1 MKKSILFTALISLLF
16 SSCSTNEEGGP
27 NFENN
32 QVSSVKLPTDSINP
46 ILKEFL
52 ENLNAS
58 RADVTTSPADDPI
71 NPVIEFY
78 DSKRNLSMQA
88 VETTYNGLN
97 VIAGA
102 YYIDDI
108 EDTRILMLA
117 ETQPN
122 EFTLMAEDGEPI
134 LELSYDSN
142 HEIAYCSRIISRARL
157 ESYCCGAAMGVLGV
171 EVGMILAIPTGG
183 LSAVGFAIL
192 WSMVSTTACA

>member
-16 SSCSTNEEGGP
+16 SSCSTNEEGSP
-27 NFENN
+27 NLDNN

-46 ILKEFL
+46 VLKEFL

-58 RADVTTSPADDPI
+58 RADVTTFPADDPI

-78 DSKRNLSMQA
+78 DSDRNLSMQA

-134 LELSYDSN
+134 LELSYDPDRK
-142 HEIAYCSRIISRARL
+142 IAYCSRIISRATL

-171 EVGMILAIPTGG
+171 EVGIILAVPVA
-183 LSAVGFAIL
+183 LVPAAGFAIL